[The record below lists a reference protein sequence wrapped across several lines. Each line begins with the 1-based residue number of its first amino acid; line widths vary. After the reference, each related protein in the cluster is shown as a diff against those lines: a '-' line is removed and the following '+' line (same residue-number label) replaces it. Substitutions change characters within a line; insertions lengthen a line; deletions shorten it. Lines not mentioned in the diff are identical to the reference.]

1 MAGKVKQALEK
12 EVTCPLC
19 LDLFKEPKKL
29 PCDHVYCKD
38 CLKGLAL
45 RSLNQS
51 ISCPECRT
59 NTNVPNGNVND
70 FPTAFRM
77 NRLIE
82 AFQEAQ
88 EETDHHGEESTDGP
102 TSCTVHPAQP
112 LALYCETCKTTL
124 CRDCVIMNKDHQH
137 HNYDYIDKVAEKCR
151 EKYAKR
157 LQKTKEYGKLTLQVN
172 SQISK
177 VEDKIES
184 EETLK
189 QEEID
194 RAFESLQNTLEKN
207 KQLMKRELSLKYQAA
222 KDTLCHQKR
231 QAANI
236 QIEAGNITELV
247 EKALQCENGTL
258 LTQDELIENKFETL
272 QKQIEQFPL
281 SVKEPLLRVPQVMDS
296 KTLQEKLNYRNFF
309 YTPADPK
316 KCVIEGSFLTCA
328 EIGKSY
334 VLTMDVVDSNRD
346 SCHTR
351 PQKIKAQVRSVRDN
365 TTIVGKIRHI
375 SQGKVTISFESQTR
389 GRKELTVTVRGQHVA
404 NSPKSI
410 YVHMPPT
417 QLGKPV
423 AEINDLR
430 RPAGLTHFGNGILA
444 LECFQHQVLEINA
457 SFEIAGIFGEG
468 LLRLPSG
475 LTTDKVRNVYV
486 TTEWDHKVH
495 KFTSEGTHTR
505 SFGRLGKR
513 PGEFN
518 FPNGLRV
525 NSQEELYV
533 CDSLNN
539 RIQVFDLNLNFKRE
553 FGGSGT
559 GKGQFSFPSD
569 VDFDSSDNIYIVDSN
584 NHRIQVFTP
593 QKEFVCIIGYKLR
606 FVPKDLQHPT
616 SLHITND
623 KLFVT
628 NCDKHNVAVY
638 KTSGELTSIFGN
650 GVLHNPEGIVVD
662 EDGYVYITS
671 HSSKVVVF

>member
-77 NRLIE
+77 NRLIA

-88 EETDHHGEESTDGP
+88 EERDDHGEESTDGP

-112 LALYCETCKTTL
+112 LALYCETCQTML
-124 CRDCVIMNKDHQH
+124 CRDCVIMNKDHQQH
-137 HNYDYIDKVAEKCR
+137 DYDYIDKIAEKCR

-157 LQKTKEYGKLTLQVN
+157 LQKTKEYGELSLQVN

-177 VEDKIES
+177 VVDKVES
-184 EETLK
+184 EETLR

-194 RAFESLQNTLEKN
+194 RAFESLHNTLEEN
-207 KQLMKRELSLKYQAA
+207 KRLMKRELSQQYQAA
-222 KDTLCHQKR
+222 KDTLLHQKH

-236 QIEAGNITELV
+236 QIEAGNITQLI
-247 EKALQCENGTL
+247 EKALQCENGAL
-258 LTQDELIENKFETL
+258 VTQNNSIENKLETL
-272 QKQIEQFPL
+272 EKQIEHLPL
-281 SVKEPLLRVPQVMDS
+281 SVEEPLSPVPQVMNS
-296 KTLQEKLNYRNFF
+296 ETLQEKLRACNSVFMS
-309 YTPADPK
+309 ADPK
-316 KCVIEGSFLTCA
+316 KCVIKGSFLTYA
-328 EIGKSY
+328 EIGTGC
-334 VLTMDVVDSNRD
+334 VLTMDVVDSNGD
-346 SCHTR
+346 SCLTR
-351 PQKIKAQVRSVRDN
+351 PQKIKAQVRSLRDN
-365 TTIVGKIRHI
+365 TTIVGDIQHD
-375 SQGKVTISFESQTR
+375 SQGQVTISFEPLTR

-404 NSPKSI
+404 NSPRSV

-417 QLGKPV
+417 QIDKPV
-423 AEINDLR
+423 AEIHNLR
-430 RPAGLTHFGNGILA
+430 RPCGLTLHENGILA
-444 LECFQHQVLEINA
+444 LEFYQNRLLKINA
-457 SFEIAGIFGEG
+457 SFKIAGIFREG
-468 LLRLPSG
+468 LWWPSEC
-475 LTTDKVRNVYV
+475 TTDKASNVYV
-486 TTEWDHKVH
+486 TTVGDHMVH
-495 KFTSEGTHTR
+495 KFTSEGRHTR
-505 SFGRLGKR
+505 SIGGEGKQ

-518 FPNGLRV
+518 YPNGLRI
-525 NSQEELYV
+525 NSQDKLYV

-539 RIQVFDLNLNFKRE
+539 RIQVFDLDLNFKRE
-553 FGGSGT
+553 FGGPGT

-569 VDFDSSDNIYIVDSN
+569 IDFDSSDNIYIADN
-584 NHRIQVFTP
+584 FNHRIQVFTP
-593 QKEFVCIIGYKLR
+593 QEEFIRIIGYKR
-606 FVPKDLQHPT
+606 FGSKDLQNPT

-628 NCDKHNVAVY
+628 NHLKHNVAVF
-638 KTSGELTSIFGN
+638 KTSGELTSTFGD
-650 GVLHNPEGIVVD
+650 GILHEPEGIDVD